1 MKYKPPGHCNSIGF
15 ETPGKHLTKFLHDL
29 GSGKNPGP
37 LLSQIVFVFVL
48 AAVVGFAIVVVVVV
62 VAGVVVVVV
71 DVVVLGFRV
80 VVVVVL
86 GTVVVVMGL
95 ALVPQSTLR
104 GQSQNPGLPSLAGCQ
119 NRLAGHFCKVPRLLW
134 QRKNVLQSD

>member
-48 AAVVGFAIVVVVVV
+48 ADVVGFAIVVVVIV

-71 DVVVLGFRV
+71 DALAVAGSGGGAGNGRP
-80 VVVVVL
+80 
-86 GTVVVVMGL
+86 GTGL
-95 ALVPQSTLR
+95 EGLQR
-104 GQSQNPGLPSLAGCQ
+104 GCRGRGEK
-119 NRLAGHFCKVPRLLW
+119 G
-134 QRKNVLQSD
+134 